1 MRKMIITLIGLIF
14 IMSIVNA
21 EVDID
26 IDIATTG
33 NTSLDADVLTLEDV
47 YMNADIDAGGD
58 VFVTIDGTNINQE
71 LSDLKTSRLTVSGI
85 DKRIVNMLLKIA
97 NYLRGIPGRYS
108 TNEVLV
114 ADALDSYFADEYQI
128 IDLEEK
134 VNVLNNNLNYV
145 YVQTEVIEK
154 TLEQHFALTL
164 CREKIKAM
172 LKYGFYSVSCRDRN
186 NDKYG
191 LRFYNING
199 SVLEMSRPVINF
211 SSVSNKVKISITT
224 RRYIK
229 DFEDVN
235 ISIPDRETYIIYKN
249 GKKYRVIHNLAGLDK
264 VIFTDNKILDGKTY
278 NYRITR
284 IYKGIESEPAEAN
297 ITIDMSL
304 GWDEVCSAGRLWR
317 TNHRG
322 GYKMIGFC

>member
-1 MRKMIITLIGLIF
+1 MKANIIIF
-14 IMSIVNA
+14 VSLLSLLPVAVADTNVS
-21 EVDID
+21 VDIT
-26 IDIATTG
+26 TTG
-33 NTSLDADVLTLEDV
+33 NVNFDS
-47 YMNADIDAGGD
+47 DIYTDGD

-71 LSDLKTSRLTVSGI
+71 LADLKATRLTTSGI
-85 DKRIVNMLLKIA
+85 DKRIVNMLLNIA
-97 NYLRGIPGRYS
+97 NYLRRIPGRY
-108 TNEVLV
+108 TANEVLV

-134 VNVLNNNLNYV
+134 TEILNNNLNYL
-145 YVQTEVIEK
+145 YVQTEVIER
-154 TLEQHFALTL
+154 TLEQHYPLTL
-164 CREKIKAM
+164 CREKIKSM
-172 LKYGFYSVSCRDRN
+172 LKYGFYSVACRDRN

-211 SSVSNKVKISITT
+211 SSVSDKVKISITT

-249 GKKYRVIHNLAGLDK
+249 GKKYRVIHNLAKLDK
-264 VIFTDNKILDGKTY
+264 VVFTDNKILDGRTY
-278 NYRITR
+278 NYKITK

-304 GWDEVCSAGRLWR
+304 GWDIVCSAGRLWR

-322 GYKMIGFC
+322 GYRIIGYC

>member
-1 MRKMIITLIGLIF
+1 
-14 IMSIVNA
+14 MSIVNA

-58 VFVTIDGTNINQE
+58 VFVTIDGTNFNQE
-71 LSDLKTSRLTVSGI
+71 LSDLKTSRPTTSGI
-85 DKRIVNMLLKIA
+85 DKRIINILLNIA
-97 NYLRGIPGRYS
+97 NYLRGVPGRY
-108 TNEVLV
+108 TANEVLV

-134 VNVLNNNLNYV
+134 TDILNNNLNYL
-145 YVQTEVIEK
+145 YIQTEVIER
-154 TLEQHFALTL
+154 TLEQHYPLTL
-164 CREKIKAM
+164 CREKIKSM
-172 LKYGFYSVSCRDRN
+172 LKYGFYSVACRDRSD
-186 NDKYG
+186 DKYG
-191 LRFYNING
+191 LRFYNINR
-199 SVLEMSRPVINF
+199 SVLEMSRPILNF
-211 SSVSNKVKISITT
+211 SNMSNKVKISITT

-229 DFEDVN
+229 DFEN
-235 ISIPDRETYIIYKN
+235 IDIFTPDRETYVVYKN

-304 GWDEVCSAGRLWR
+304 GWDIVCSAGRLWR

-322 GYKMIGFC
+322 DYKMIGFC